1 MNINDSSDNSTELDL
16 TDIFITVWDNKKL
29 IISITSVAAILSV
42 IVALMLPNVYVSKSL
57 LTPTASE
64 DSLSS
69 KLGGLSS
76 FAGIAGVALPKA
88 GSNKSEEGIERI
100 KSFEFFSTYILPNIK
115 LENIV
120 AVEKWVPKDNS
131 IVYDKKIFDKTTNKW
146 PKGRPSAQQAYKFYD
161 EALNVIQDKKTSF
174 VSISIEHYSPYV
186 AQKWVSIIIK
196 EINESMRKLDS
207 EQAEKSIAFLNE
219 SALTTNVQ
227 PIKEAIA
234 KLLES
239 QMRTLMLTAS
249 NEAYVLKVID
259 SPIVPEKKS
268 KPSRSVI
275 CIVGTILGG
284 LLSLIIVFTRQFFN
298 QNSIKFSNN

>member
-1 MNINDSSDNSTELDL
+1 M
-16 TDIFITVWDNKKL
+16 
-29 IISITSVAAILSV
+29 
-42 IVALMLPNVYVSKSL
+42 
-57 LTPTASE
+57 
-64 DSLSS
+64 
-69 KLGGLSS
+69 
-76 FAGIAGVALPKA
+76 PKA

>member
-16 TDIFITVWDNKKL
+16 TDIFITVWNNKKL

>member
-1 MNINDSSDNSTELDL
+1 MNINDSTDNNELDL
-16 TDIFITVWDNKKL
+16 TEVVQTIWDNKKL
-29 IISITSVAAILSV
+29 IAVITSIAAIISV
-42 IVALMLPNVYVSKSL
+42 IVALMLPNIYVSKTL
-57 LTPTASE
+57 LTPTSQE

-69 KLGGLSS
+69 KLGSLSS

-100 KSFEFFSTYILPNIK
+100 KSFEFFSTYFLPNIELK
-115 LENIV
+115 NIV
-120 AVEKWVPKDNS
+120 AVKKWTPHNNT
-131 IVYDKKIFDKTTNKW
+131 IVYDKKIYDQASSKW
-146 PKGRPSAQQAYKFYD
+146 PDGKPSVQDAYKSYG
-161 EALNVIQDKKTSF
+161 EALTIIQDKKTSF

-207 EQAEKSIAFLNE
+207 DQAEKSIAYLNE
-219 SALTTNVQ
+219 SALTTNIQ
-227 PIKEAIA
+227 PIREAIA

-249 NEAYVLKVID
+249 SEAYIFKVID

-268 KPSRSVI
+268 KPSRSII
-275 CIVGTILGG
+275 CILGTILGG
-284 LLSLIIVFTRQFFN
+284 LFSVMIIFIRKFFN
-298 QNSIKFSNN
+298 QNSISTSSN

>member
-1 MNINDSSDNSTELDL
+1 
-16 TDIFITVWDNKKL
+16 
-29 IISITSVAAILSV
+29 
-42 IVALMLPNVYVSKSL
+42 
-57 LTPTASE
+57 
-64 DSLSS
+64 
-69 KLGGLSS
+69 
-76 FAGIAGVALPKA
+76 
-88 GSNKSEEGIERI
+88 
-100 KSFEFFSTYILPNIK
+100 
-115 LENIV
+115 
-120 AVEKWVPKDNS
+120 
-131 IVYDKKIFDKTTNKW
+131 
-146 PKGRPSAQQAYKFYD
+146 
-161 EALNVIQDKKTSF
+161 
-174 VSISIEHYSPYV
+174 
-186 AQKWVSIIIK
+186 
-196 EINESMRKLDS
+196 MRKLDS